1 MANTVLISIGSNM
14 NGKKQM
20 ALARKLLSQAF
31 PGARFTRALTSPACP
46 GEGMY
51 SNMLAEFDTDIEN
64 EMLVSTLK
72 SMEYEMGDRAE
83 LRQEGKV
90 MMDLDI
96 LRYGNEKHHH
106 DDWERPYIK
115 RLLRY
120 AMKMI
125 LVLMMALPATAMA
138 AGSADV
144 DLLSRAIEYYQGG
157 KYHESIVAFERLR
170 RDYNLNPRFTAY
182 LGMSYYKEM
191 QYEEAVE
198 CLRQS
203 LPELQAYSPH
213 ERAVYTYSCAESL
226 FHLERYTESIK
237 YYEQALPLVSGNDK
251 GDVLFHN
258 AFAHYLTQG
267 DTDEVVRLFS
277 EALEAYKS
285 STDTATSLQVARLRQ
300 TETMLRGLK
309 KVE

>member
-1 MANTVLISIGSNM
+1 MANTVLISIGSNVD
-14 NGKKQM
+14 GKKQM
-20 ALARKLLSQAF
+20 AFARKLLSQAF
-31 PGARFTRALTSPACP
+31 PGARFTRTLTTPACP

-51 SNMLAEFDTDIEN
+51 SNMLAKFDTDIEN
-64 EMLVSTLK
+64 GLLVSTLK

-83 LRQEGKV
+83 LRREGRV

-96 LRYGNEKHHH
+96 LCYGDEKHHH

-125 LVLMMALPATAMA
+125 LVLMVALPATSMA

-170 RDYNLNPRFTAY
+170 RDYNLNPRFMAY

-191 QYEEAVE
+191 QYEDAVR
-198 CLRQS
+198 CLTKC
-203 LPELQAYSPH
+203 LPEMKAYAPY
-213 ERAVYTYSCAESL
+213 EQAVYTYSCAESL
-226 FHLERYTESIK
+226 FQLERYAESIK
-237 YYEQALPLVSGNDK
+237 YYELALPLVSGNDR

-258 AFAHYLTQG
+258 AFAHYLTHG
-267 DTDEVVRLFS
+267 NTDEVVRLFS
-277 EALEAYKS
+277 EALEAYKA

-309 KVE
+309 NME